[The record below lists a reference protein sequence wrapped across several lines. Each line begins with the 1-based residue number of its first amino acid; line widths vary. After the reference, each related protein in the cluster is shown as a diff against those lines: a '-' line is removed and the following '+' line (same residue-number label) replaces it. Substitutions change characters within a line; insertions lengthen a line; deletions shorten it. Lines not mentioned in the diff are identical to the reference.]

1 MIDVE
6 VFNFERDFAA
16 SLRCVPMAV
25 RLKLDLAG
33 IKLTLRQWSRF
44 TVEDRQMLMHL
55 PCGTAEEIDDYR
67 ITLVELVAARADELA
82 KPLAEDVTAA
92 EWEQA
97 DRVPKALL
105 DYADFIGVAE
115 PTLAQWATLSR
126 LQRFTLLKLTRDHHD
141 NINFVPAM
149 VEFGLIQSEGRR
161 AHLK

>member
-1 MIDVE
+1 MTDVQ
-6 VFNFERDFAA
+6 VFNFERDFAS

-44 TVEDRQMLMHL
+44 TVEDRQMLLHL
-55 PCGTAEEIDDYR
+55 PCETAEEIDDYR

-82 KPLAEDVTAA
+82 KPLAEDVVAA
-92 EWEQA
+92 EWEQT
-97 DRVPKALL
+97 DSVPKVLL
-105 DYADFIGVAE
+105 DYADFIGVSE
-115 PTLAQWATLSR
+115 PTLAQWAGLSR

-149 VEFGLIQSEGRR
+149 REFGLIAPPAER
-161 AHLK
+161 AVA